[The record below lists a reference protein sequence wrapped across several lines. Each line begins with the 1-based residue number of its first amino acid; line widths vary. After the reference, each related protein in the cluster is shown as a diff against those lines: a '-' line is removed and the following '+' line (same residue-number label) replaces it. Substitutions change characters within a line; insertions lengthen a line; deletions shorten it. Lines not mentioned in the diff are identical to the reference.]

1 MIEMKCLKKTGQ
13 IESIIIIQSSYN
25 YREKFMTACK
35 ENNIAYIK
43 SLVKRGKIIMNRF
56 SNFK

>member
-1 MIEMKCLKKTGQ
+1 MKCLKKTGQ
-13 IESIIIIQSSYN
+13 IESIVIIQSSYN

-43 SLVKRGKIIMNRF
+43 SLIKRGKIIMNRV